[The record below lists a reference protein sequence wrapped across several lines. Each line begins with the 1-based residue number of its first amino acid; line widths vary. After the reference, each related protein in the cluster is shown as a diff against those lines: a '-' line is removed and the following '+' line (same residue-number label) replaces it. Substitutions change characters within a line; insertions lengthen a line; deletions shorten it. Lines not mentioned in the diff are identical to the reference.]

1 MSRFRRYADTVAR
14 AFVTGP
20 GAVPDQSLTS
30 MLGGYADDE
39 RRVDYG
45 EYIQTSNAVYTAA
58 RLRASLLSSLPIV
71 AYRVGPDGRRDKV
84 TAGPLVELLQKVN
97 PFWTFQRLVEMTE
110 LSLCL
115 WGSAYIFLDR
125 GTNRRG
131 RPMEMWWARPD
142 RVTVVPDKENYVSHF
157 LYQVGSDQ
165 PPIRFERD
173 EVVWLRYPNP
183 LDEFDGLSPLA
194 SAAIAADTSRAAMIS
209 NAAMFRN
216 GLQMAGVVQPAN
228 GQNLTEEQARGLEQA
243 MARRFKGAD
252 KAHRWG
258 VLRFEA
264 KFQPLSVT
272 PKDAEFLG
280 SLKWSLEEICRAY
293 GVPLDLLGGER
304 TYANQ
309 ADARLAIWTDTIL
322 PEARFISTELTEQ
335 LLPLF
340 AGVADV
346 IEFDASGVAV
356 LQEAEAAKWTIEKEQ
371 IATGA
376 LTVNEWRTSKG
387 LDPLPWGEA
396 WWAQAT
402 LVPVID
408 TGVGLPPVAE
418 QPTPPPAPEPT
429 PAAPR
434 SVRAVADVDLRP
446 TEEMAAVARRALAW
460 KADGRPGGTAVGLA
474 RANQLAARE
483 NLSPETVG
491 RMVSFFARHEVDK
504 QAEGFDDGEDGFPSP
519 GRVAWD
525 LWGGDPGRAWAERKL
540 AEIERERE
548 SGRTV
553 PTPVREYGDAE
564 HLARFDAYV
573 RSIADDE
580 RKFGN
585 AVADLMRRQRQAV
598 LARVK
603 SERSGRTIE
612 DAAGNPFDLAR
623 WVREFRV
630 VLRPIYREIVAAAG
644 QRGIDAVG
652 AGLSFD
658 VLDPRV
664 VRFMERQV
672 QRFAEQVNQT
682 TWDALRASLA
692 ESITEGED
700 VLKAADRVDAVMGD
714 RIRSSAEAIART
726 EVGTAVN
733 GGQVEGWRQS
743 GTVGGKR
750 WLSAIDD
757 RTREAHVAAHD
768 QAVAIDEPFVVDGE
782 EGMYPGDFPSAANVV
797 NCFPADTTVY
807 AEDVHAATM
816 RMYDGPMVVLTFDD
830 GRTLAATPNH
840 PVLTGRGFV
849 PVRRIKNGDNLVG
862 YRLHEHA
869 IGTQPHPNYGP
880 ASFEEVFRLALIAGD
895 SQRVD
900 GSPMQFHGDGTDND
914 VNVVSSVGVLLND
927 ANATVAQPR
936 SENILADS
944 DVHTSRLLGDGTG
957 MEIAFAASH
966 AANGIVGR
974 SSESRTLFRSGA
986 RHSNEHRL
994 TTASRIDAAL
1004 KQSPT
1009 NNLAADAELI
1019 GDSLFR
1025 HAGEVTLNKVI
1036 DVEIVSFHGPVY
1048 NLHTARNFYA
1058 ANGIIA
1064 HNCRCTMV
1072 PIVDTDWAEMQA
1084 GG

>member
-1 MSRFRRYADTVAR
+1 MSRIRQYAETVAR

-20 GAVPDQSLTS
+20 GAVPDPTLTQYLS
-30 MLGGYADDE
+30 GFDTGE
-39 RRVDYG
+39 HRVDYG

-97 PFWTFQRLVEMTE
+97 PFWTFQRLIEMTE

-115 WGSAYIFLDR
+115 WGSAYVFLDR

-131 RPMEMWWARPD
+131 RPLEMWWARPD

-157 LYQVGSDQ
+157 LYQVGTAQ

-173 EVVWLRYPNP
+173 EVIWLRYPNP

-216 GLQMAGVVQPAN
+216 GLQMAGVVLPAN

-243 MARRFKGAD
+243 MSRRFKGAD

-264 KFQPLSVT
+264 KFQALSVT

-293 GVPLDLLGGER
+293 GVPLDLVGGER

-309 ADARLAIWTDTIL
+309 KDARLAIWTDTIL

-340 AGVADV
+340 PNVADV

-356 LQEAEAAKWTIEKEQ
+356 LQEAEQAKWTIEKEK
-371 IATGA
+371 IDAGI
-376 LTVNEWRTSKG
+376 LLPNEWRESKG
-387 LDPLPWGEA
+387 LDPVPWGNA
-396 WWAQAT
+396 WWAPTGSGGLGPVSSMIPPINASTALSNGT
-402 LVPVID
+402 LTVNEVRQSQGLEPVPWGDAWWVPAGSLPV
-408 TGVGLPPVAE
+408 TGSAVPEG
-418 QPTPPPAPEPT
+418 TPPSDNVGEMPPIDDT
-429 PAAPR
+429 PIDDLDDDGR
-434 SVRAVADVDLRP
+434 SVRAVADVDLKP
-446 TEEMAAVARRALAW
+446 TEGMAAVARRALAW

-483 NLSPETVG
+483 NLSPETVA
-491 RMVSFFARHEVDK
+491 RMVSFFARHEVDS

-525 LWGGDPGRAWAERKL
+525 LWGGDPGRAWAERKRD
-540 AEIERERE
+540 EIEREQE
-548 SGRTV
+548 AGRTL
-553 PTPVREYGDAE
+553 PVRAREYGDAE
-564 HLARFDAYV
+564 HIARFAAYV
-573 RSIADDE
+573 RSVEEDE
-580 RKFGN
+580 KKFGN

-603 SERSGRTIE
+603 SERSARTIE
-612 DAAGNPFDLAR
+612 DAAANPFDLPR
-623 WVREFRV
+623 WIREFRV
-630 VLRPIYREIVAAAG
+630 VIRPIYRAIVADAG

-652 AGLSFD
+652 GGIAFD

-664 VRFMERQV
+664 VRFTERQV

-682 TWDALRASLA
+682 TWDALRVSLA
-692 ESITEGED
+692 EAITEGED
-700 VLKAADRVDAVMGD
+700 VLKAAARVDAIMGE

-733 GGQVEGWRQS
+733 GGQVEGWRQD

-768 QAVAIDEPFVVDGE
+768 QAVGIDEPFVVDGE

-797 NCFPADTTVY
+797 NC
-807 AEDVHAATM
+807 
-816 RMYDGPMVVLTFDD
+816 
-830 GRTLAATPNH
+830 
-840 PVLTGRGFV
+840 
-849 PVRRIKNGDNLVG
+849 
-862 YRLHEHA
+862 
-869 IGTQPHPNYGP
+869 
-880 ASFEEVFRLALIAGD
+880 
-895 SQRVD
+895 
-900 GSPMQFHGDGTDND
+900 
-914 VNVVSSVGVLLND
+914 
-927 ANATVAQPR
+927 
-936 SENILADS
+936 
-944 DVHTSRLLGDGTG
+944 
-957 MEIAFAASH
+957 
-966 AANGIVGR
+966 
-974 SSESRTLFRSGA
+974 
-986 RHSNEHRL
+986 
-994 TTASRIDAAL
+994 
-1004 KQSPT
+1004 
-1009 NNLAADAELI
+1009 
-1019 GDSLFR
+1019 
-1025 HAGEVTLNKVI
+1025 
-1036 DVEIVSFHGPVY
+1036 
-1048 NLHTARNFYA
+1048 
-1058 ANGIIA
+1058 
-1064 HNCRCTMV
+1064 RCTMV
-1072 PIVDTDWAEMQA
+1072 PIVDTDWAAMQ

>member
-1 MSRFRRYADTVAR
+1 MSRIRQYAETVAR

-20 GAVPDQSLTS
+20 GAVPDPTLTQYLS
-30 MLGGYADDE
+30 GFDTGDN
-39 RRVDYG
+39 RPDYG

-97 PFWTFQRLVEMTE
+97 PFWTFQRMVEMTE

-142 RVTVVPDKENYVSHF
+142 KVTVVPDKENYVSHF

-173 EVVWLRYPNP
+173 EVIWLRYPNP

-216 GLQMAGVVQPAN
+216 GLQMAGVVLPAN

-243 MARRFKGAD
+243 MSRRFKGAD

-293 GVPLDLLGGER
+293 GVPLDLVGGER

-309 ADARLAIWTDTIL
+309 KDARLAIWTDTIL

-340 AGVADV
+340 PNAADV
-346 IEFDASGVAV
+346 IEFDSSGVAV
-356 LQEAEAAKWTIEKEQ
+356 LQEAEAAKWSIEREK
-371 IATGA
+371 IVTGA
-376 LTVNEWRTSKG
+376 MTVNEWRDAKG

-396 WWAQAT
+396 WWASAT
-402 LVPVID
+402 LVPITD
-408 TGVGLPPVAE
+408 TAVMLPPVAE
-418 QPTPPPAPEPT
+418 PSAQPQPIIVEEIDDTPIDDLDDDG
-429 PAAPR
+429 R

-483 NLSPETVG
+483 NLSPETVA

-525 LWGGDPGRAWAERKL
+525 LWGGDPGRAWAERKRD
-540 AEIERERE
+540 EIERERE
-548 SGRTV
+548 DGRTL
-553 PTPVREYGDAE
+553 PVRAREYGDAE
-564 HLARFDAYV
+564 HLARFAAYV
-573 RSIADDE
+573 RSVEEDE
-580 RKFGN
+580 KKFGN

-603 SERSGRTIE
+603 SERSARTIE
-612 DAAGNPFDLAR
+612 DAAENPFDLPR
-623 WVREFRV
+623 WIREFRV
-630 VLRPIYREIVAAAG
+630 VIRPIYRGIVADAG

-652 AGLSFD
+652 GGIAFD

-682 TWDALRASLA
+682 TWDALRVSLA
-692 ESITEGED
+692 EAIAEGED
-700 VLKAADRVDAVMGD
+700 VLKVADRVDAIMGE

-733 GGQVEGWRQS
+733 GGQVEGWRQD

-768 QAVAIDEPFVVDGE
+768 QAVALDEPFVVDGE

-797 NCFPADTTVY
+797 NC
-807 AEDVHAATM
+807 
-816 RMYDGPMVVLTFDD
+816 
-830 GRTLAATPNH
+830 
-840 PVLTGRGFV
+840 
-849 PVRRIKNGDNLVG
+849 
-862 YRLHEHA
+862 
-869 IGTQPHPNYGP
+869 
-880 ASFEEVFRLALIAGD
+880 
-895 SQRVD
+895 
-900 GSPMQFHGDGTDND
+900 
-914 VNVVSSVGVLLND
+914 
-927 ANATVAQPR
+927 
-936 SENILADS
+936 
-944 DVHTSRLLGDGTG
+944 
-957 MEIAFAASH
+957 
-966 AANGIVGR
+966 
-974 SSESRTLFRSGA
+974 
-986 RHSNEHRL
+986 
-994 TTASRIDAAL
+994 
-1004 KQSPT
+1004 
-1009 NNLAADAELI
+1009 
-1019 GDSLFR
+1019 
-1025 HAGEVTLNKVI
+1025 
-1036 DVEIVSFHGPVY
+1036 
-1048 NLHTARNFYA
+1048 
-1058 ANGIIA
+1058 
-1064 HNCRCTMV
+1064 RCTMV
-1072 PIVDTDWAEMQA
+1072 PIVDTDWAAMQ